1 MFWRLSWWRI
11 DTSSVSFHHLVAAV
25 GGLYNWETGDVW
37 RLDLRVQRFS
47 WSSQLVAAV
56 GYHFLHPAFYLFVIT
71 FIFKFIFYYSTI
83 DIPFF
88 LKLISLYL
96 INSTFKYSLIQL
108 FIRFIWEC
116 PSNNYSKIGPFYLFV
131 KFHLIFYLVS
141 VHLSGISHHFINIM
155 NFVELEI
162 EFEWMKEE
170 EKFRKKIYILFIF
183 IEMFQILIEL
193 MDDPNTLS
201 KKKTTFP
208 RRESNP
214 GRGGD

>member
-1 MFWRLSWWRI
+1 
-11 DTSSVSFHHLVAAV
+11 
-25 GGLYNWETGDVW
+25 
-37 RLDLRVQRFS
+37 
-47 WSSQLVAAV
+47 
-56 GYHFLHPAFYLFVIT
+56 
-71 FIFKFIFYYSTI
+71 
-83 DIPFF
+83 
-88 LKLISLYL
+88 
-96 INSTFKYSLIQL
+96 
-108 FIRFIWEC
+108 
-116 PSNNYSKIGPFYLFV
+116 
-131 KFHLIFYLVS
+131 
-141 VHLSGISHHFINIM
+141 M